1 MTSSSDDSQN
11 TSATRWLPQAGLQQ
25 LIFFSI
31 VILYIAARL
40 WRLTAGCLWF
50 DEIFS
55 VHAARHSWREL
66 FSFVAADVVHPPLF
80 YALLKIWIAAGGES
94 LVWLRLFPFL
104 ISVAAIVPL
113 MLLCR
118 ALQLN
123 AAETNLALLL
133 LAVNGYLIKYAQDWR
148 KASAGPRARGC
159 RIWRSSSLCLMNP
172 STFVRV
178 RSTFIRPGLASSPL
192 CCLVCHCS
200 FCCGAAGNTNQAL
213 WPASRCGCWF
223 PSRCW

>member
-31 VILYIAARL
+31 VILYIAARF

-123 AAETNLALLL
+123 AAETNLTLGSLWLFVRFVQEGARARKLLPALSAVNLLL
-133 LAVNGYLIKYAQDWR
+133 VFTHYYGW
-148 KASAGPRARGC
+148 
-159 RIWRSSSLCLMNP
+159 M
-172 STFVRV
+172 V
-178 RSTFIRPGLASSPL
+178 LASE
-192 CCLVCHCS
+192 VG
-200 FCCGAAGNTNQAL
+200 F
-213 WPASRCGCWF
+213 
-223 PSRCW
+223 

>member
-11 TSATRWLPQAGLQQ
+11 TTATRWLPQAGLQQ
-25 LIFFSI
+25 LIFFST
-31 VILYIAARL
+31 VILYIAARF

-113 MLLCR
+113 MLLSR

-123 AAETNLALLL
+123 GAETNLALLL
-133 LAVNGYLIKYAQDWR
+133 LAVNGYLIKYAQEVR
-148 KASAGPRARGC
+148 MYSLLFFLSACSLWLFIACVRRQKTPVARPIPTPNQERAVLRPLGE
-159 RIWRSSSLCLMNP
+159 RRR
-172 STFVRV
+172 RV
-178 RSTFIRPGLASSPL
+178 ARPPE
-192 CCLVCHCS
+192 
-200 FCCGAAGNTNQAL
+200 
-213 WPASRCGCWF
+213 
-223 PSRCW
+223 